1 METYNPEPID
11 LTEVELPEELKELRE
26 AIAEN
31 AHEVYGQ
38 QTAKPMAGTT
48 EQNETTSKKSI
59 PAWWRMTVCR
69 KERKN
74 TTDRWQNKPSN
85 LSSNSD
91 MI

>member
-11 LTEVELPEELKELRE
+11 LTEVDLPEELKELRE
-26 AIAEN
+26 PRMPMK
-31 AHEVYGQ
+31 YGR

-48 EQNETTSKKSI
+48 EQNETTSRKSI

-69 KERKN
+69 KARKN